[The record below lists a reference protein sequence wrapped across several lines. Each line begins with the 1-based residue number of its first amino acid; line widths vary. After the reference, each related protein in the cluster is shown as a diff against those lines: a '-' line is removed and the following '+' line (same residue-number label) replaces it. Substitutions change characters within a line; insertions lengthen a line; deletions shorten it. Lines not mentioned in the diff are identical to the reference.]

1 MSATAP
7 AGRRGVRLR
16 GRLGGRVS
24 VAGLIGA
31 AIVGGWILV
40 AIAAPLLAP
49 HGEAA
54 IVSDTVFGPMSRH
67 FPLGTDYLGRD
78 VLSLILYGARYTIGL
93 ALAATLLAAGCG
105 IVLGTAAAAS
115 GGVLDGALSRAMDTL
130 ISLPGLMFALV
141 MVAALGSSVPVLI
154 GTAALI
160 YMPGAFRIARALAV
174 DINAM
179 EFVLVARARG
189 ERLPAIMFEEILPNM
204 VLPVLTDFGL
214 RFVFIVLLLSSLSF
228 LGLGIQPPA
237 ADWGSL
243 VRENIEG
250 LGYGAPAVIMPAVA
264 IATLTIGVNLLIDGF
279 AGRGHRGAG
288 DGR

>member
-1 MSATAP
+1 MSEAAP
-7 AGRRGVRLR
+7 ALHRRLRRRGRNA
-16 GRLGGRVS
+16 G
-24 VAGLIGA
+24 AGLVGA
-31 AIVGGWILV
+31 AIVGLWMFAAL
-40 AIAAPLLAP
+40 AAPLLAP

-54 IVSDTVFGPMSRH
+54 IVSNTVFGPMSGR

-93 ALAATLLAAGCG
+93 ALAATALAAGSG
-105 IVLGTAAAAS
+105 VVLGSLAAAS
-115 GGVLDGALSRAMDTL
+115 GGTLDAVLSRAMDTL

-154 GTAALI
+154 ATAAVI
-160 YMPGAFRIARALAV
+160 YTPGAFRIARSLAV

-179 EFVLVARARG
+179 DFVVVARARG
-189 ERLPAIMFEEILPNM
+189 EKTHTIMFEEILPNM

-243 VRENIEG
+243 VRENIQG

-279 AGRGHRGAG
+279 AGGRRREFADGH
-288 DGR
+288 

>member
-1 MSATAP
+1 MSATTPTASRTIRVRRRVP
-7 AGRRGVRLR
+7 GAGV
-16 GRLGGRVS
+16 LGG
-24 VAGLIGA
+24 AIIGA
-31 AIVGGWILV
+31 WIVIAV
-40 AIAAPLLAP
+40 AAPLLAP
-49 HGEAA
+49 HGEAQ
-54 IVSDTVFGPMSRH
+54 IVSNTVFGPMTWR
-67 FPLGTDYLGRD
+67 FPFGIDYLGRD
-78 VLSLILYGARYTIGL
+78 VLSLTFYGARYTIGL
-93 ALAATLLAAGCG
+93 ALAATALASGTG
-105 IVLGTAAAAS
+105 IVLGTAAAAG
-115 GGVLDGALSRAMDTL
+115 GGVLDAVLSRAMDTL

-154 GTAALI
+154 GTAAVI
-160 YMPGAFRIARALAV
+160 YTPGAFRISRALAV
-174 DINAM
+174 DINPM

-189 ERLPAIMFEEILPNM
+189 ETTLSIMFEEIMPNM

-237 ADWGSL
+237 ADWGAL
-243 VRENIEG
+243 VRENIQG

-279 AGRGHRGAG
+279 AGGRRRGYP